1 MLVYPSDPKFSLG
14 VWRVAV
20 HAALYNGEIQRLG
33 IKLTLKEAKP
43 ITELSN
49 SQGPITSTVTDSV
62 FFKYTIQDLSDLDNQ
77 LLLLNISKRKDLQI
91 YIHRIE
97 YPSDQ
102 FMDYEYAL
110 GDIPPHVMSNLSKVV
125 YMKEMY

>member
-97 YPSDQ
+97 YP
-102 FMDYEYAL
+102 
-110 GDIPPHVMSNLSKVV
+110 GD
-125 YMKEMY
+125 